1 MAETRRQFDA
11 QFRAGAVRIVRE
23 IGKPVVDV
31 ARDLGINSGTLA
43 NWVKRDRE
51 RSKPTNGALAESE
64 REELLRLRR
73 EVAELAMERDVL
85 KRSVVLWVK
94 EATK

>member
-23 IGKPVVDV
+23 TGKPIVEV
-31 ARDLGINSGTLA
+31 ARDLGINAGTLA

-51 RSKPTNGALAESE
+51 VSKPADAGLAESE

>member
-1 MAETRRQFDA
+1 MFVFVQEA
-11 QFRAGAVRIVRE
+11 
-23 IGKPVVDV
+23 GKPIVEV
-31 ARDLGINSGTLA
+31 ARDLGINPGTLA

-51 RSKPTNGALAESE
+51 ESKPADAGLAESE
-64 REELLRLRR
+64 RDELLRLRR

>member
-23 IGKPVVDV
+23 TGKPIADV
-31 ARDLGINSGTLA
+31 ARDLGLNPGTLA
-43 NWVKRDRE
+43 KWVKRDRE
-51 RSKPTNGALAESE
+51 ANKPAGGVLAESE
-64 REELLRLRR
+64 RDELLRLRR